1 MGYVF
6 AILAMVSFGALGL
19 LSKLA
24 DTRGCSP
31 VAVTLAMFSAAVV
44 ALGGFLIGFHPSGL
58 ATTGQIFGTAVV
70 FGVLAM
76 LSSWA
81 FLYGLRFGKITMS
94 WVLINLSAV
103 VPTIASTLIYGE
115 RMTTRKLVLLSLTA
129 VAIVLLWKDKEPE
142 TAAPSVSAEG
152 VR

>member
-1 MGYVF
+1 
-6 AILAMVSFGALGL
+6 
-19 LSKLA
+19 
-24 DTRGCSP
+24 
-31 VAVTLAMFSAAVV
+31 MFSAAVV

-81 FLYGLRFGKITMS
+81 FLYGLRLGKITTS

-115 RMTTRKLVLLSLTA
+115 SMTTRKLVLLSLTA
-129 VAIVLLWKDKEPE
+129 VAIVLLWKDKEQE